1 MKSANLEHKPQILVT
16 EILESLEKTVVVED
30 VPTPI
35 FPQETD
41 PSQYVEPVYE
51 GLVFEKEKNVPDFE
65 REPIYDL
72 NSFGGKQV
80 KAEVILT
87 PPPNFEK
94 SLKTLPKDVL
104 DAFKS
109 VLHGEVIGIWPI
121 KVQDV
126 LK

>member
-1 MKSANLEHKPQILVT
+1 MTGDNSSNSTLLQKT
-16 EILESLEKTVVVED
+16 ESFQDYE
-30 VPTPI
+30 PTC
-35 FPQETD
+35 
-41 PSQYVEPVYE
+41 E

-65 REPIYDL
+65 REPVYDL

-80 KAEVILT
+80 KTETILT

-94 SLKTLPKDVL
+94 SLATLPKDLL

-109 VLHGEVIGIWPI
+109 VLHGEVVGIWPI